1 MFYLG
6 RADKSFNS
14 LWVFVLA
21 RLDKCVGVDMFQLR
35 YIWVSVEFNFS
46 GILDKSQMC
55 LLDKILDSYKGSEAL
70 HLYHISTLV
79 FILQHRVVT

>member
-21 RLDKCVGVDMFQLR
+21 HLDKCVGVDMFQLK

-46 GILDKSQMC
+46 SILEKLQMC
-55 LLDKILDSYKGSEAL
+55 LLDKILDSCKGSEAL
-70 HLYHISTLV
+70 RTFQL
-79 FILQHRVVT
+79 